1 MYSQFRGILSS
12 QCFKLKMYSIEA
24 LFIIGAVHKLRNKVG
39 EGVNP
44 CVTLWS
50 DGGVKWSFWHYRGG
64 GGGGGQFWAKM
75 VLCN

>member
-1 MYSQFRGILSS
+1 
-12 QCFKLKMYSIEA
+12 MYSIEV

-64 GGGGGQFWAKM
+64 EGVNFGPKWCY
-75 VLCN
+75 VINE